1 VRRAVRSGVSAFVP
15 SPIVVL
21 AGLASRPELWQ
32 HTSVGRDNEHDLHTR
47 LIVEVPSMWTW
58 GRPDPLTRD
67 LIHLINARRH
77 DHGDADAA
85 IDTLQ
90 ALLEQDRE
98 QDVLAVLA
106 ALDEEM
112 AEWLFDLLAEAACSI
127 SMGEGPDDRPRY
139 AILGALELPLQAD
152 LRMPLHLK
160 IDPLVTADLL
170 REHLGLQA
178 GTVVMVEPRLL
189 TDSTIERLTL
199 HDLYQHLSALADGQ
213 RRQSLA
219 ARLHPP
225 VESTAFLLFEVLG
238 SPEPGLPDS
247 IDDHGRQALL
257 AGLVAQCQELAP
269 ASRVL
274 DAPVFASYAM
284 FDAQNAVRLHRLA
297 DETVE
302 VWRELEP
309 DERSRAIVHLHTQ
322 CGNGVYM
329 PVWTDL
335 LDPELPEDHGPVW
348 TSPDV
353 WVFTADLP
361 IEWPGEM
368 LTNRLLAEGCT
379 RFENHIVE
387 TPDN

>member
-1 VRRAVRSGVSAFVP
+1 MSS
-15 SPIVVL
+15 
-21 AGLASRPELWQ
+21 WY
-32 HTSVGRDNEHDLHTR
+32 
-47 LIVEVPSMWTW
+47 
-58 GRPDPLTRD
+58 RPDPLTRD

-90 ALLEQDRE
+90 AMLEQDRE
-98 QDVLAVLA
+98 QDVLTILA
-106 ALDEEM
+106 AMDEEM

-127 SMGEGPDDRPRY
+127 SMGEGADAKPRY

-152 LRMPLHLK
+152 VRAPLHLK
-160 IDPLVTADLL
+160 IDPLATADLL
-170 REHLGLQA
+170 REHLHLPA

-199 HDLYQHLSALADGQ
+199 HGLHQHLSGMSEGQ
-213 RRQSLA
+213 RRLPLA

-225 VESTAFLLFEVLG
+225 VESTAFLLFELLG

-247 IDDHGRQALL
+247 IEDPSRQSLL
-257 AGLVAQCQELAP
+257 DGLVAQCPELAP
-269 ASRVL
+269 ASQML
-274 DAPVFASYAM
+274 EAPVFASYAM

-302 VWRELEP
+302 VWRDLEP
-309 DERSRAIVHLHTQ
+309 AVRSRTIVHLHTQ

-335 LDPELPEDHGPVW
+335 FDPELPDDHGPVW

-361 IEWPGEM
+361 IEWPGEV

>member
-1 VRRAVRSGVSAFVP
+1 MSS
-15 SPIVVL
+15 
-21 AGLASRPELWQ
+21 WY
-32 HTSVGRDNEHDLHTR
+32 
-47 LIVEVPSMWTW
+47 
-58 GRPDPLTRD
+58 RPDPLTRD

-85 IDTLQ
+85 VETLQ
-90 ALLEQDRE
+90 AFLEQDRE
-98 QDVLAVLA
+98 QDLLTVLA

-112 AEWLFDLLAEAACSI
+112 AEWLFDLLAEAACSV
-127 SMGEGPDDRPRY
+127 MMEGQPEDKPTY
-139 AILGALELPLQAD
+139 AVMAALELPLQAN
-152 LRMPLHLK
+152 LSLPLGLK
-160 IDPLVTADLL
+160 IDPVATADLL
-170 REHLGLQA
+170 HRHLHLSP

-189 TDSTIERLTL
+189 TDATLDLLTL
-199 HDLYQHLSALADGQ
+199 HSMYDHIVSLADSR
-213 RRQSLA
+213 RRQTMA

-225 VESTAFLLFEVLG
+225 VEATAYLMFELLG
-238 SPEPGLPDS
+238 SPDPGLPETLEDE
-247 IDDHGRQALL
+247 DRQALL
-257 AGLVAQCQELAP
+257 AGLVAQCPELASAP
-269 ASRVL
+269 HML
-274 DAPVFASYAM
+274 DAPVFAAYAM

-297 DETVE
+297 DETVA

-309 DERSRAIVHLHTQ
+309 TVRSRTIVHLHTQ

-335 LDPELPEDHGPVW
+335 FDPELPEDHGPVW

-387 TPDN
+387 APEN

>member
-1 VRRAVRSGVSAFVP
+1 MP
-15 SPIVVL
+15 SW
-21 AGLASRPELWQ
+21 S
-32 HTSVGRDNEHDLHTR
+32 
-47 LIVEVPSMWTW
+47 
-58 GRPDPLTRD
+58 RPDPLTRD

-98 QDVLAVLA
+98 SDVLAVLA

-127 SMGEGPDDRPRY
+127 SMGEGRDGKLQY
-139 AILGALELPLQAD
+139 AVLGALELPLQTD
-152 LRMPLHLK
+152 LKLPLNLK
-160 IDPLVTADLL
+160 LDPVATADLL
-170 REHLGLQA
+170 REHLKLPV
-178 GTVVMVEPRLL
+178 GTVVLVEPRLL
-189 TDSTIERLTL
+189 TDTTLERLTL
-199 HDLYQHLSALADGQ
+199 HDLHQHLIELADGQ
-213 RRQSLA
+213 RRRAIAS
-219 ARLHPP
+219 RLHPP

-238 SPEPGLPDS
+238 SPDPGLPDTL
-247 IDDHGRQALL
+247 DDSSRQALL
-257 AGLVAQCQELAP
+257 AGLAAQCPELAP
-269 ASRVL
+269 APHML
-274 DAPVFASYAM
+274 ETPVFASYAL

-302 VWRELEP
+302 VWRDL
-309 DERSRAIVHLHTQ
+309 DLAVRSRTIVHLHTQ

-335 LDPELPEDHGPVW
+335 FDPELPDDYGPVW

-353 WVFTADLP
+353 WMFTADLP

>member
-1 VRRAVRSGVSAFVP
+1 MFSRS
-15 SPIVVL
+15 
-21 AGLASRPELWQ
+21 
-32 HTSVGRDNEHDLHTR
+32 
-47 LIVEVPSMWTW
+47 
-58 GRPDPLTRD
+58 RPDPLTRD

-85 IDTLQ
+85 VETLQ

-98 QDVLAVLA
+98 QDLLTILA

-112 AEWLFDLLAEAACSI
+112 AEWLFDLLAEAACSVMI
-127 SMGEGPDDRPRY
+127 DDSDASGEDKASY
-139 AILGALELPLQAD
+139 AIMAALELPLQANLAAP
-152 LRMPLHLK
+152 LRLK
-160 IDPLVTADLL
+160 IDPVATADLL
-170 REHLGLQA
+170 HRHLHLAA

-189 TDSTIERLTL
+189 TDATLDLLTL
-199 HDLYQHLSALADGQ
+199 HSLYDHISALADSQ
-213 RRQSLA
+213 RRQPLA
-219 ARLHPP
+219 SRLYPP
-225 VESTAFLLFEVLG
+225 VEATAYLIFELIG
-238 SPEPGLPDS
+238 TADSGLPES
-247 IDDHGRQALL
+247 IEDADRQALL
-257 AGLVAQCQELAP
+257 EGLVAQCPELAP
-269 ASRVL
+269 AAQML
-274 DAPVFASYAM
+274 EAPVYAAYAM

-297 DETVE
+297 DETIA
-302 VWRELEP
+302 VWRDL
-309 DERSRAIVHLHTQ
+309 DSTVRSRTIVHLHTQ

-335 LDPELPEDHGPVW
+335 FDPELPEDHGPVW

-387 TPDN
+387 TPEN